1 MTRSRTLPS
10 TMMDPRATAVAYGR
24 GVASAN
30 ESLNSSGFA
39 VFNLDGGCARP
50 SLPAAR
56 ADAPLC
62 LRQANDQTSDE
73 GVHWAP
79 ARCVLVSDG
88 FSGDPGPDPAAGRL
102 LDRGWPTRAP
112 PAAAPRAAPAAGP
125 ARSGSSDGSE
135 SAGSL
140 SPVSSAGDVLLGE
153 LPGPTDPAPAWQPSL
168 RSPAASPRGGG
179 GGGGGDGGGGVQG
192 SADYADSS
200 GRPDGGGRAR
210 SGEAGG
216 GGDPAS
222 SRPERGGGE
231 GLGGGFGAGR
241 VPQVVSR
248 GGCLNGSSYPSPH
261 LDGGGRGAGAAA
273 QPARAR
279 NILCNTRVSRP
290 APASKRCHKGWRW
303 AGRMLGRACTCASA
317 VHHTR
322 GERSHEPGA
331 CQGVVPQKEAT
342 LTTRSSSSRRARG
355 AHGITLHLGRARHSL
370 EVRAGV
376 TVERAAPP
384 WLAFEGRWGSTVDAP
399 AQQEWFRRAENPV
412 SRTWLQTVRRP
423 ARRDPIAPV
432 LLYLPASPE
441 MLQAGRTSPVP
452 LMHIIEAAHVSGEAG
467 NLPKRLVSTCHLAD
481 GLCCSAWNAAKPRRG
496 VPGVQCTHADAELC
510 A

>member
-222 SRPERGGGE
+222 SRPERGGGK
-231 GLGGGFGAGR
+231 GPGGGFGAGR

-279 NILCNTRVSRP
+279 NILCNTRVVGLHLLPNAVTRAGDGLAACWVGPVP
-290 APASKRCHKGWRW
+290 AQVRY
-303 AGRMLGRACTCASA
+303 
-317 VHHTR
+317 
-322 GERSHEPGA
+322 
-331 CQGVVPQKEAT
+331 
-342 LTTRSSSSRRARG
+342 TTRVAKGPTNQALARDLCRKRRRSARRARAAVG
-355 AHGITLHLGRARHSL
+355 ARVARAASTLRLGRARHSL
-370 EVRAGV
+370 ECACRRDRGARGAALARVRGALGLHGGRARAAGV
-376 TVERAAPP
+376 V
-384 WLAFEGRWGSTVDAP
+384 
-399 AQQEWFRRAENPV
+399 
-412 SRTWLQTVRRP
+412 P
-423 ARRDPIAPV
+423 ARREPRVA
-432 LLYLPASPE
+432 
-441 MLQAGRTSPVP
+441 
-452 LMHIIEAAHVSGEAG
+452 
-467 NLPKRLVSTCHLAD
+467 HLAAD
-481 GLCCSAWNAAKPRRG
+481 GAAARPPGSRCPHFA
-496 VPGVQCTHADAELC
+496 VPTCFT
-510 A
+510 